1 MLQPKNDPFFEQLK
15 KDVQAG
21 IDDLDAGRSVSAE
34 EVRRYFRER
43 RKQLRKELA
52 KARGKRD

>member
-43 RKQLRKELA
+43 SKQLRKELA